1 MAWSHIACR
10 KNSIYKSELK
20 KFLFNKKYSEVS
32 YFDNTNLG
40 QITYRFNHDIINMGH
55 KYRSIAKVKYR
66 IGVEDSHLSL
76 ELQVIA
82 SPIIADGE
90 NLTPDEKINFDRT
103 YVFEIPLERI
113 PELLDMNQEEIDNFD
128 CITNRRR
135 E

>member
-1 MAWSHIACR
+1 
-10 KNSIYKSELK
+10 
-20 KFLFNKKYSEVS
+20 VS